1 MNSMV
6 TYKAIAKLRF
16 KDGTEMDMTIHHYRT
31 EEEAQLACKGYSYA
45 GAKVIRTWI
54 EEQEVGESTA
64 IGKVPTK
71 KRRRKS
77 KNL

>member
-1 MNSMV
+1 MI

-16 KDGTEMDMTIHHYRT
+16 KDGTEMDMTIHHYRA
-31 EEEAQLACKGYSYA
+31 EEEAQFACKNYSYA
-45 GAKVIRTWI
+45 GAKVIKTWI
-54 EEQEVGESTA
+54 EEQEVGESTV

>member
-1 MNSMV
+1 MI

-31 EEEAQLACKGYSYA
+31 EEEAQFACKNYSYA
-45 GAKVIRTWI
+45 GAKVMRAWV

-77 KNL
+77 KTFDK